1 MKFLQRLDSFKITT
15 GVEDS
20 LLYTQQPDEILHPC
34 IIQESGKVILLGW
47 NGDSGILSP
56 F

>member
-1 MKFLQRLDSFKITT
+1 MKNEDALKKGKAEEGELDLSFLLNTT

-20 LLYTQQPDEILHPC
+20 LLC
-34 IIQESGKVILLGW
+34 IIEDRLLGW